1 MQQWWFEAKISLYDF
16 FYDFPL
22 ISKVFI
28 NIHEY
33 KNKII
38 CIFDHG
44 MKVLQS
50 LLQFYI
56 TLRGI

>member
-1 MQQWWFEAKISLYDF
+1 MLVLRF
-16 FYDFPL
+16 FLGEYYVFNDFPL

-38 CIFDHG
+38 CIFDHS
-44 MKVLQS
+44 MIVLHPLS
-50 LLQFYI
+50 PFI
-56 TLRGI
+56 